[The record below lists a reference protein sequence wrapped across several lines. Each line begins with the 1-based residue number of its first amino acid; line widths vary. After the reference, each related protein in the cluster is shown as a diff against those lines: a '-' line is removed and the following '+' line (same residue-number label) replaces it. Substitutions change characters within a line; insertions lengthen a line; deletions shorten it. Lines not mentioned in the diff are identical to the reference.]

1 MYLEKIDTL
10 PDFQMLSSEKID
22 TLLFSRICL
31 SNEDDSGLLVASGI
45 AGRQNDHALDVCRLA
60 LDILSKC
67 ATFEVKHRPSLREVA
82 FIKEHVDCIVVK
94 VTSCSSLAK
103 IVAGCLL

>member
-1 MYLEKIDTL
+1 MNITFHY
-10 PDFQMLSSEKID
+10 
-22 TLLFSRICL
+22 RICL

-67 ATFEVKHRPSLREVA
+67 ATFEVKHRPSLRLGDGYLNA
-82 FIKEHVDCIVVK
+82 
-94 VTSCSSLAK
+94 
-103 IVAGCLL
+103 

>member
-1 MYLEKIDTL
+1 MTTKPPVPPDVIGCISLHWQYSLVLNCYLDSF
-10 PDFQMLSSEKID
+10 PP
-22 TLLFSRICL
+22 RICL

-67 ATFEVKHRPSLREVA
+67 ATFEVKHRPSLRY
-82 FIKEHVDCIVVK
+82 
-94 VTSCSSLAK
+94 S
-103 IVAGCLL
+103 

>member
-1 MYLEKIDTL
+1 MWQLMLVCIGRTDSPLEVPL
-10 PDFQMLSSEKID
+10 G
-22 TLLFSRICL
+22 LFSRICL

-67 ATFEVKHRPSLREVA
+67 ATFEVKHRPSLRY
-82 FIKEHVDCIVVK
+82 
-94 VTSCSSLAK
+94 S
-103 IVAGCLL
+103 

>member
-1 MYLEKIDTL
+1 MAVNVSLHWSDSPLEVPL
-10 PDFQMLSSEKID
+10 G
-22 TLLFSRICL
+22 LFSRICL

-67 ATFEVKHRPSLREVA
+67 ATFEVKHRPSLRY
-82 FIKEHVDCIVVK
+82 
-94 VTSCSSLAK
+94 S
-103 IVAGCLL
+103 

>member
-1 MYLEKIDTL
+1 M
-10 PDFQMLSSEKID
+10 F
-22 TLLFSRICL
+22 RICL

-67 ATFEVKHRPSLREVA
+67 ATFEVKHKPSLR
-82 FIKEHVDCIVVK
+82 
-94 VTSCSSLAK
+94 
-103 IVAGCLL
+103 